1 MKTNRRK
8 PTLSKTPT
16 AEARATATLI
26 AKLSARLS
34 SGSVDSARTRA
45 MLAGSLE
52 SPLSEVSCTFR
63 CPATLIE
70 RADAIAALPPSGG
83 ETLNRSSVLRAALA
97 AGLTVLEQRSK
108 AQPADLAGVLAELD
122 AMRARVAA
130 LTTEGVE

>member
-8 PTLSKTPT
+8 PTLSKTP
-16 AEARATATLI
+16 AADARATATLI

-63 CPATLIE
+63 CPASLIE

-130 LTTEGVE
+130 LTTGGGE

>member
-1 MKTNRRK
+1 MKTTSRVPTISTSTRAKSRRK
-8 PTLSKTPT
+8 AALW
-16 AEARATATLI
+16 AE
-26 AKLSARLS
+26 LSALLS
-34 SGSVDSARTRA
+34 SGGVDSARTRA

-52 SPLSEVSCTFR
+52 SALSEVSCTFR
-63 CPATLIE
+63 CPASLIE